1 MTASISTKALRGK
14 SSLEKKFLL
23 LWASLGGR
31 KLEEEV
37 VFAPP
42 RKWRFDFCAAN
53 YVIEATGNPPDS
65 RNKQGRIRIMP
76 ILAIELEGGIWLKKS
91 GHNTGTGISRDIE
104 KYNTAQLLGWK
115 VFRLTSDMIT
125 ARHVQP
131 IVDLCK

>member
-23 LWASLGGR
+23 LWASLNGPT
-31 KLEEEV
+31 LVDEHI
-37 VFAPP
+37 FAPP
-42 RKWRFDFCAAN
+42 RKWRFDFSWSN
-53 YVIEATGNPPDS
+53 WITN
-65 RNKQGRIRIMP
+65 NQI
-76 ILAIELEGGIWLKKS
+76 AIELEGGIWLKKS